1 MSQERVLKQIP
12 LDKLGVPA
20 ENLRRHNVD
29 LEMDD
34 LETNIHALGQSQAVL
49 VYESPDQEGMYEV
62 IDGQRRLNAFV
73 NLNKKFPDGGYDKIY
88 AMVRDEPADTDER
101 KAISLGA
108 NTNSLQM
115 TSDDIMQGVIDLYGV
130 RSSMSYVAEK
140 FGLTERTVKKYV
152 KGARLNKRLRQ
163 ANVSGEITDNPDK
176 ALDAIM
182 TAVDLL
188 NWTSENEVSDEK
200 VIESAKIIANAETKA
215 EQGDIIEQIQKD
227 PEQDLRDIPGKLKD
241 KQSKQ
246 VIRRLTLPPET
257 DKQLVTYAKSGE
269 IKIKPEDAGS
279 LILISTLKKLV
290 SQDEE

>member
-1 MSQERVLKQIP
+1 MSQERKLEKIS

-34 LETNIHALGQSQAVL
+34 LETNIHVLGQSQAIL
-49 VYESPDQEGMYEV
+49 VYESPDNEGMYEV

-73 NLNKKFPDGGYDKIY
+73 NLNKKYPDGGYDKIY
-88 AMVRDEPADTDER
+88 AMIRDEPNDSDER

-108 NTNSLQM
+108 NYNSLEM
-115 TSDDIMQGVIDLYGV
+115 TSDDTMQGVIDLYLV

-140 FGLTERTVKKYV
+140 FGLTEKTVKKYV
-152 KGARLNKRLRQ
+152 KSARLDERLRKAQ
-163 ANVSGEITDNPDK
+163 VSGEITDDPDK

-188 NWTSENEVSDEK
+188 NWTEENEVSDDK
-200 VIESAKIIANAETKA
+200 VIESAKIIANAKTKA
-215 EQGDIIEQIQKD
+215 EEGDIIEEIKKD
-227 PEQDLRDIPGKLKD
+227 PYQEVGEIPGKIKN
-241 KQSKQ
+241 KKTKTITRK
-246 VIRRLTLPPET
+246 VVLPPET

-269 IKIKPEDAGS
+269 IKRKPEDAGA
-279 LILISTLKKLV
+279 LILISALKKLV

>member
-1 MSQERVLKQIP
+1 
-12 LDKLGVPA
+12 
-20 ENLRRHNVD
+20 
-29 LEMDD
+29 MDD

-88 AMVRDEPADTDER
+88 AMIRDEPADTDER

-188 NWTSENEVSDEK
+188 NWTSENEVSDDK
-200 VIESAKIIANAETKA
+200 VIESAKIIANAKTKS
-215 EQGDIIEQIQKD
+215 EEGDIIEQIQKD

-246 VIRRLTLPPET
+246 VIRKLTLPPET

>member
-34 LETNIHALGQSQAVL
+34 LETNIHALGQSQAIL
-49 VYESPDQEGMYEV
+49 VYESPDNEGMYEV

-73 NLNKKFPDGGYDKIY
+73 NLNNKFPDSGYDKIY
-88 AMVRDEPADTDER
+88 AMIRDEPNDSDER

-108 NTNSLQM
+108 NYNSLEM
-115 TSDDIMQGVIDLYGV
+115 TSDDTMQGVIDLYLV

-140 FGLTERTVKKYV
+140 FGLTEKTVKKYV
-152 KGARLNKRLRQ
+152 KSARLDERLRKAQ
-163 ANVSGEITDNPDK
+163 VSGEITDDPDK

-188 NWTSENEVSDEK
+188 NWTEENEVSDDK
-200 VIESAKIIANAETKA
+200 VIESAKIIANAKTKA
-215 EQGDIIEQIQKD
+215 EEGDIIEEIKKD
-227 PEQDLRDIPGKLKD
+227 PYQEVGEIPGKIKN
-241 KQSKQ
+241 KKTKTITRK
-246 VIRRLTLPPET
+246 VVLPPET

-269 IKIKPEDAGS
+269 IKRKPEDAGA
-279 LILISTLKKLV
+279 LILISALKKLV

>member
-1 MSQERVLKQIP
+1 MSQERKLEKIS

-34 LETNIHALGQSQAVL
+34 LETNIHALGQSQAIL
-49 VYESPDQEGMYEV
+49 VYESPDNEGMYEV

-188 NWTSENEVSDEK
+188 NWTSENEVSDDK
-200 VIESAKIIANAETKA
+200 VIESAKIIANAKTKS
-215 EQGDIIEQIQKD
+215 EEGDIIEQIQKD

>member
-34 LETNIHALGQSQAVL
+34 LETNIHVLGQSQAIL
-49 VYESPDQEGMYEV
+49 VYESPDNEGMYEV

-73 NLNKKFPDGGYDKIY
+73 NLNKKYPDGGYDKIY
-88 AMVRDEPADTDER
+88 AMIRDEPNDSDER

-108 NTNSLQM
+108 NYNSLEM
-115 TSDDIMQGVIDLYGV
+115 TSDDTMQGVIDLYLV

-140 FGLTERTVKKYV
+140 FGLTEKTVKKYV
-152 KGARLNKRLRQ
+152 KSARLDERLRKAQ
-163 ANVSGEITDNPDK
+163 VSGEITDDPDK

-188 NWTSENEVSDEK
+188 NWTEENEVSDDK
-200 VIESAKIIANAETKA
+200 VIESAKIIANAKTKA
-215 EQGDIIEQIQKD
+215 EEGDIIEEIKKD
-227 PEQDLRDIPGKLKD
+227 PYQEVGEIPGKIKN
-241 KQSKQ
+241 KKTKTITRK
-246 VIRRLTLPPET
+246 VVLPPET

-269 IKIKPEDAGS
+269 IKRKPEDAGA
-279 LILISTLKKLV
+279 LILISALKKLV

>member
-34 LETNIHALGQSQAVL
+34 LETNIHVLGQSQAIL
-49 VYESPDQEGMYEV
+49 VYESPDNEGMYEV

-73 NLNKKFPDGGYDKIY
+73 NLNKKYPDGGYDKIY
-88 AMVRDEPADTDER
+88 AMIRDEPNDSDER

-108 NTNSLQM
+108 NYNSLEM
-115 TSDDIMQGVIDLYGV
+115 TSDDTMQGVIDLYLV

-140 FGLTERTVKKYV
+140 FGLTEKTVKKYV
-152 KGARLNKRLRQ
+152 KSARLDERLRKAQ
-163 ANVSGEITDNPDK
+163 VSGEITDDPDK

-188 NWTSENEVSDEK
+188 NWTEENEVSDDK
-200 VIESAKIIANAETKA
+200 VIESAKIIANAKTKA
-215 EQGDIIEQIQKD
+215 EEGDIIEEIKKD
-227 PEQDLRDIPGKLKD
+227 PYQEVGEIPGKIKN
-241 KQSKQ
+241 KKTKTITRK
-246 VIRRLTLPPET
+246 VVLPPET

-269 IKIKPEDAGS
+269 IKRKPEDAGA
-279 LILISTLKKLV
+279 LILISSLKKLV

>member
-1 MSQERVLKQIP
+1 MPSERKFKAISLEQ
-12 LDKLGVPA
+12 LGVPA

-34 LETNIHALGQSQAVL
+34 LETNIHVLGQSQAIL
-49 VYESPDQEGMYEV
+49 VYESPDNEGMYEV

-73 NLNKKFPDGGYDKIY
+73 NLNKKYPDGGYDEIY
-88 AMVRDEPADTDER
+88 CMIRDEPADTDER

-115 TSDDIMQGVIDLYGV
+115 TSDDIMQGVIDLYLV

-140 FGLTERTVKKYV
+140 FGLTEKTVKKYV
-152 KGARLNKRLRQ
+152 KSARLDERLRKAQ
-163 ANVSGEITDNPDK
+163 VSGEITDDPDK

-188 NWTSENEVSDEK
+188 NWTEENEVSDDK
-200 VIESAKIIANAETKA
+200 VIESAKIIANAKTKA
-215 EQGDIIEQIQKD
+215 EEGDIIDEIKKD
-227 PEQDLRDIPGKLKD
+227 PYQEVGEIPGKIKN
-241 KQSKQ
+241 KKTKTITRK
-246 VIRRLTLPPET
+246 VVLPPET

-269 IKIKPEDAGS
+269 IKRKPEDAGA
-279 LILISTLKKLV
+279 LILISALKKLV